1 MKKTLTVTSIIHGS
15 YCLLS
20 LLSMALL
27 GVYYVGYGEYYAEI
41 CFRVGMI
48 LFVGTVFGLLIPL
61 ACEIVNTITFF
72 VRLRGMTT
80 RQIAVS
86 ACLILGWGVLSVLLL
101 LASIVVF
108 VGVTGGV

>member
-1 MKKTLTVTSIIHGS
+1 MKKTLAVTSVFNGI

-20 LLSMALL
+20 LLAMALL
-27 GVYYVGYGEYYAEI
+27 GVYSTGYGEYYAEI

-48 LFVGTVFGLLIPL
+48 LFVGTVFGLLIPMV
-61 ACEIVNTITFF
+61 CEITNTITFF
-72 VRLRGMTT
+72 VRLKYMTR
-80 RQIAVS
+80 RQIVVS
-86 ACLILGWGVLSVLLL
+86 ACIILGWGLLSVLLL

>member
-1 MKKTLTVTSIIHGS
+1 MKKALTVTSVLNGI

-27 GVYYVGYGEYYAEI
+27 GVYYFQYGAPYAEI
-41 CFRVGMI
+41 CFRVGAV
-48 LFVGTVFGLLIPL
+48 LFAGTVFGLLIPM
-61 ACEIVNTITFF
+61 ACEIINTVTFF
-72 VRLRGMTT
+72 VRLKGMPP
-80 RQIAVS
+80 RQIVVS
-86 ACLILGWGVLSVLLL
+86 ACIILGWGLLSVLLL